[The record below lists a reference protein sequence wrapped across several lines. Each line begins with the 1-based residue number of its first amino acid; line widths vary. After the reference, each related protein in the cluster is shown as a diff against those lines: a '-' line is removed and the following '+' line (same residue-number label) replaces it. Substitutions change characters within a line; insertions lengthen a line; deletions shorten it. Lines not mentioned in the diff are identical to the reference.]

1 MTISN
6 YKMSVGTA
14 KVWVW
19 LEIRFPVAHLEPGIN
34 GSSERRIKSK
44 FQSIKLFKSGLKFN
58 QVFIFKDQSFSGVSQ
73 VISGLT
79 VKKGNAT
86 ADLLKPR

>member
-1 MTISN
+1 
-6 YKMSVGTA
+6 MSVGTA
-14 KVWVW
+14 KDWIW

-34 GSSERRIKSK
+34 GSSERQIKSK
-44 FQSIKLFKSGLKFN
+44 FQSIKLFKAGLKFN